1 MASNVLYELIQITLG
16 NRNQLSRK
24 PTAKE
29 WHGIHGVAM
38 RQAVAGIAFV
48 GIEKLPKEQMPP
60 EMLLFQWIGTA
71 EQIKQQNHL
80 LDNEVEA
87 LAALL
92 DQHQIKYAVVK
103 GQVVASYYEKPEY
116 RQSGDIDFYVP
127 QEDAEKAK
135 EVIEDAWQVEMDKGD
150 SAKHYDFKHN
160 GVTYE
165 MHFRLFEWHQEKKER
180 YWQEILHKAM
190 NYRVK
195 IGETRV
201 ATLEPTVHTLYV
213 FLHLYHHLI
222 EVGVG
227 LRHFCDLA
235 MMLKADIDREQLKNH
250 LEDFGMKRA
259 FRACEY
265 IIGEKLDLPKEYLLY
280 DIRGIDRWFGR
291 KILDIVLYRGN
302 MGHYNKR
309 GGWKGLRHK
318 VESTGIKLSHF
329 LKLWWLSP
337 TYHAASLKHKLLG

>member
-1 MASNVLYELIQITLG
+1 MIHWKDRWFNDWDEGFDFAQKQAITGIVFKEIEESPSYIAS
-16 NRNQLSRK
+16 
-24 PTAKE
+24 
-29 WHGIHGVAM
+29 M
-38 RQAVAGIAFV
+38 
-48 GIEKLPKEQMPP
+48 P
-60 EMLLFQWIGTA
+60 EMLLFQWIGST
-71 EQIKQQNHL
+71 EQIKHQNHV
-80 LDNEVEA
+80 LDKEVET

-92 DQHQIKYAVVK
+92 DQHQIRYAVVK
-103 GQVVASYYEKPEY
+103 GQVVASYYDKPKY
-116 RQSGDIDFYVP
+116 RQSGDIDFYIP

-165 MHFRLFEWHQEKKER
+165 MHFRLFEWHQAKKER
-180 YWQEILHKAM
+180 YWHEILHNAM

-195 IGETRV
+195 IGETQV

-227 LRHFCDLA
+227 LRQFCDLA
-235 MMLKADIDREQLKNH
+235 MMLKADIDREQLKRY

-265 IIGEKLDLPKEYLLY
+265 IIGEKLELPKEYLLY

-291 KILDIVLYRGN
+291 KILDIVMYRGN

-329 LKLWWLSP
+329 MKLWWLSP
-337 TYHAASLKHKLLG
+337 GYHVASLRHKLLG

>member
-1 MASNVLYELIQITLG
+1 MMHWKDRWFTDWDEGFDFAQKQAITGIVFKEIEESPSYIAS
-16 NRNQLSRK
+16 
-24 PTAKE
+24 
-29 WHGIHGVAM
+29 M
-38 RQAVAGIAFV
+38 
-48 GIEKLPKEQMPP
+48 P
-60 EMLLFQWIGTA
+60 EMLMFQWIGNT
-71 EQIKQQNHL
+71 EQIKHQNHL
-80 LDNEVEA
+80 LNNEVEA

-92 DQHQIKYAVVK
+92 DKHQIRYAVVK
-103 GQVVASYYEKPEY
+103 GQVVASYYNKPEY
-116 RQSGDIDFYVP
+116 RLSGDIDFYIP

-135 EVIEDAWQVEMDKGD
+135 EVIENAWQVEMDKGG

-165 MHFRLFEWHQEKKER
+165 MHFRLFEWHQEKR
-180 YWQEILHKAM
+180 GRDWQEILHKAM

-195 IGETRV
+195 IGETQV

-227 LRHFCDLA
+227 LRQFCDLA
-235 MMLKADIDREQLKNH
+235 MMLKADIDREQLKRY
-250 LEDFGMKRA
+250 LEDFGMKSA

-265 IIGEKLDLPKEYLLY
+265 IIGEKLELPKEYLLY
-280 DIRGIDRWFGR
+280 DIRSIDRWFGR
-291 KILDIVLYRGN
+291 KILNIVLYRGN

-337 TYHAASLKHKLLG
+337 AYHAASLKHKLLV

>member
-1 MASNVLYELIQITLG
+1 MMHWKDRWFTDWDEGFDFAQKQAITGIVFKEIEESPSYIAS
-16 NRNQLSRK
+16 
-24 PTAKE
+24 
-29 WHGIHGVAM
+29 M
-38 RQAVAGIAFV
+38 
-48 GIEKLPKEQMPP
+48 P
-60 EMLLFQWIGTA
+60 EMLMFQWIGNA
-71 EQIKQQNHL
+71 EQIKHQNHL
-80 LDNEVEA
+80 LNNEVEA

-92 DQHQIKYAVVK
+92 DKHQIRYAVVK
-103 GQVVASYYEKPEY
+103 GQVVASYYDKPEY
-116 RQSGDIDFYVP
+116 RQSGDIDFYIP

-160 GVTYE
+160 GITYE
-165 MHFRLFEWHQEKKER
+165 MHFRLFEWHQEKKEK
-180 YWQEILHKAM
+180 YWQEILHHAM
-190 NYRVK
+190 NYRVR
-195 IGETRV
+195 IGATHV

-227 LRHFCDLA
+227 LRQFCDLA
-235 MMLKADIDREQLKNH
+235 MMLKADIDREQLKRY
-250 LEDFGMKRA
+250 LEALGVERA

-337 TYHAASLKHKLLG
+337 GYHIASLKHKLLG